1 MNRVICQMATEK
13 GKKNLHRR
21 SRRERRKT
29 GGKGEER
36 EGKPHKLKSERNHV
50 PRQRDKTT
58 EDLENSGKT
67 LGDLMDSVKP
77 RWSKQRVQGQAWHSL
92 GLCHKD
98 QRVGSMDQWEA
109 EGAREMVENG
119 FKILQVHLS
128 FFVEN

>member
-1 MNRVICQMATEK
+1 MARTAAIAPVCSHSSKDAREIKRGIPVENEQGYLSDGNRE

-29 GGKGEER
+29 GGKEEER

-67 LGDLMDSVKP
+67 LGDLVD
-77 RWSKQRVQGQAWHSL
+77 
-92 GLCHKD
+92 
-98 QRVGSMDQWEA
+98 
-109 EGAREMVENG
+109 
-119 FKILQVHLS
+119 
-128 FFVEN
+128 